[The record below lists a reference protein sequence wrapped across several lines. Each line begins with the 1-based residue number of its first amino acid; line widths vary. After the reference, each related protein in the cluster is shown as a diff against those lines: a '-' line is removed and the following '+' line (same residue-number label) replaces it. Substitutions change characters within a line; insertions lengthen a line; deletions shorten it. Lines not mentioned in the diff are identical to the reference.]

1 MFSDVKVDKI
11 DTHLSDHDHFTEPR
25 LKTETAKVEPES
37 NIANH
42 PAHRQKVFAW
52 RRGGGFDLVAVPI
65 EELSDEELKLIA
77 HREAIQRSH
86 IIKPENGPKG
96 LFESA
101 LNNDSLTPAQKKRNG
116 NLLY

>member
-1 MFSDVKVDKI
+1 MKVDKI

-65 EELSDEELKLIA
+65 EELSDEELKLIV
-77 HREAIQRSH
+77 ESM
-86 IIKPENGPKG
+86 G
-96 LFESA
+96 LRTSV
-101 LNNDSLTPAQKKRNG
+101 R
-116 NLLY
+116 